1 MPRLVGRLWVTL
13 ALCHVLFFAL
23 WAGGAVRDGVPH
35 DDWWAFRLA
44 AERAWSGQWDL
55 VYPLDFSQVPR
66 DRFLYPPYALVLY
79 LPTAFLPDTLA
90 FLAIDAIQLL
100 ALGIAT
106 TLLIRELR
114 PPEDVRDAL
123 LASLIG
129 SAALTWELILGQN
142 GGLFLL
148 AYVLAVVAWR
158 RRAPGWM
165 GIGLGILG
173 IKPHWTLAPAICL
186 GLSSR
191 RALLG
196 FAAVGIALVGV
207 SLPLGIE
214 RWHEFWV
221 VSTNQVDLVSTRLE
235 GRHNLTIRGLVL
247 ALTGSATA
255 VSLAWGL
262 LLIPSGLALWAV
274 WRAAVDPV
282 RKISALVLFT
292 LSMNLYTNVYDGLVM
307 LLPAMDWLCG
317 PDRLGERVVQIG
329 VAAMMI
335 AWLWDARTWL
345 WPVAL
350 PQILEPGPFSLVGLV
365 ALSMLLALGW
375 AAHRA
380 SAVA

>member
-1 MPRLVGRLWVTL
+1 MHRLLGRLWVVV
-13 ALCHVLFFAL
+13 ALSHLLFFVL
-23 WAGGAVRDGVPH
+23 WASGTVRDGVPH

-44 AERAWSGQWDL
+44 AERAWAGQWDV
-55 VYPLDFSQVPR
+55 VYPLDFDQVPR

-79 LPTAFLPDTLA
+79 LPTVFLSETAAFLV
-90 FLAIDAIQLL
+90 IDGIQLL
-100 ALGIAT
+100 ALGIAAV
-106 TLLIRELR
+106 LLIRELK
-114 PPEDVRDAL
+114 PPDDVRDAL
-123 LASLIG
+123 LASLVG

-148 AYVLAVVAWR
+148 AYTLALVAWR
-158 RRAPGWM
+158 RGAHGWA

-173 IKPHWTLAPAICL
+173 IKPHWTLAPAVL
-186 GLSSR
+186 FGLFSR

-196 FAAVGIALVGV
+196 FAAVGIGLVCL
-207 SLPLGIE
+207 SLPLGLE

-221 VSTNQVDLVSTRLE
+221 VSTNQADLVSTRLE

-247 ALTGSATA
+247 ALTGSTT
-255 VSLAWGL
+255 VVNVAWVA
-262 LLIPSGLALWAV
+262 LLIPSGLALLAV
-274 WRAAVDPV
+274 WRAAVDPS

-307 LLPAMDWLCG
+307 LLPALDWLCG
-317 PDRLGERVVQIG
+317 PDRLGERVVRIG
-329 VAAMMI
+329 TIAMGI

-350 PQILEPGPFSLVGLV
+350 SEVLEPGPFSLVGLV

-375 AAHRA
+375 HARHRA
-380 SAVA
+380 A